1 MGIREMIANWFL
13 SFAILLLIFYFVI
26 RPLGAIG
33 DIPIEIRKLR
43 ESIDK
48 LVDELRRSRK

>member
-1 MGIREMIANWFL
+1 MGIRETIAGC
-13 SFAILLLIFYFVI
+13 LLLFAVSFCIVYYII

-33 DIPIEIRKLR
+33 DIPIEISKLR

-48 LVDELRRSRK
+48 LVDELRRNHK